1 MAQKK
6 TPARKKTAKKAPTE
20 DQRARLRR
28 MLGEAIEQVDEEGL
42 LFLLR
47 QANVLIHN
55 RKVEQTNQELTEL
68 SSRRPRGEE
77 PAAPGP
83 RTGVAVEDDGSQ
95 AAVFLT
101 LGRTRK
107 VLDREEVKRL
117 VRVCYSANAKSE
129 ALARLYTI
137 LKRERSDIINDAGI
151 AGPGSPMMGELFDAL
166 RGRYHL
172 DDR

>member
-1 MAQKK
+1 M
-6 TPARKKTAKKAPTE
+6 ARKIPPSRARPAKKAATE
-20 DQRARLRR
+20 DQRSRLRR
-28 MLGEAIEQVDEEGL
+28 MLAEAMDQVDEEGL

-55 RKVEQTNQELTEL
+55 RKVEETNRELEEL
-68 SSRRPRGEE
+68 SAGSPRRDAPS
-77 PAAPGP
+77 APGP
-83 RTGVAVEDDGSQ
+83 RSTVTIEDDGK

-101 LGRTRK
+101 LGETRK
-107 VLDREEVKRL
+107 VLDRDEVKHL
-117 VRVCYSANAKSE
+117 VRVCYSTDRKSE
-129 ALARLYTI
+129 ALSRLYAV

-151 AGPGSPMMGELFDAL
+151 AGSGSPFVGGLFDAL